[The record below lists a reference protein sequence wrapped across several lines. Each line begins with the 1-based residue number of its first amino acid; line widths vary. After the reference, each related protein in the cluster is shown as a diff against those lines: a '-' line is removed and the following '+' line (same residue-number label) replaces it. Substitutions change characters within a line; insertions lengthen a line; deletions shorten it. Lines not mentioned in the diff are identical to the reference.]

1 MGVALL
7 NHFQNVNAS
16 DSIQHQK
23 INEYSFGQRSIS
35 INLSKYGNKTASLP
49 EVAPIAIDLSD
60 VLIGLLV
67 LKTSVRFAGSL
78 YTIDGIYQRIT
89 LTVNSSLSALNDLH
103 TVSMSWST
111 KTFDTYGTI
120 KIDESETEIKQSM
133 FLNLTTGRSLIHGN
147 SSTYGLD
154 ATNIKDADVK
164 ASITGEASASWGTNG
179 GETAVGTVYFGPSTV
194 ELYTI

>member
-60 VLIGLLV
+60 VPIGLLV

-78 YTIDGIYQRIT
+78 YTINGSYQRIT

-111 KTFDTYGTI
+111 RTFDTYGTI

-164 ASITGEASASWGTNG
+164 ASITGGASATWGTNG